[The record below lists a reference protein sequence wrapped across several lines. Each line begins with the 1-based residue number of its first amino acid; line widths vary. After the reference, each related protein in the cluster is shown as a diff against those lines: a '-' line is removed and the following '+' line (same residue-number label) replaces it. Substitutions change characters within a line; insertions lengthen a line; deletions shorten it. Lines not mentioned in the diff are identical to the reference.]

1 MNTILI
7 SGANRGIGFEMT
19 QQLLTAGHRVFAS
32 CRRPGAADAL
42 QRLNGEFG
50 DMLHVVQMDVAAD
63 DSVAQAFTTVANH
76 TTHLDWLINNAGINL
91 RQKYE
96 QFNSQDM
103 LNTFNINAVGA
114 MRVAT
119 TFVPLLQKGTAPKLA
134 NISSQ
139 LGSLSKARK
148 GWGTYGYN
156 SSKSAMNMISRHL
169 AFDLDE
175 AGVTVVAI
183 HPGWVQTDMGG
194 QNAAVTVPDSAAG
207 IINVLSGLTHESTG
221 QFFTYQNDAHP
232 W

>member
-7 SGANRGIGFEMT
+7 TGANRGIGFEMSK
-19 QQLLTAGHRVFAS
+19 QLLEAGHRVIATCRQPDAAS
-32 CRRPGAADAL
+32 QLDAL
-42 QRLNGEFG
+42 RTQFG
-50 DMLHVVQMDVAAD
+50 DKLSIVQMDVAD
-63 DSVAQAFTTVANH
+63 DASVQTATTAVSTH
-76 TTHLDWLINNAGINL
+76 TDHLDWVINNAGINL
-91 RQKYE
+91 RQKFD

-103 LNTFNINAVGA
+103 LDTFNINAVGA

-119 TFVPLLQKGTAPKLA
+119 AFANLLEKGTEPKLA

-156 SSKSAMNMISRHL
+156 ASKSAMNMISRHL
-169 AFDLDE
+169 AFDLE
-175 AGVTVVAI
+175 ANGICVVAV

-194 QNAAVTVPDSAAG
+194 KTAAVTVPDSASG
-207 IINVLSGLTHESTG
+207 IINLLSNLTMASTG
-221 QFFTYQNDAHP
+221 EFFTYQSDPHP